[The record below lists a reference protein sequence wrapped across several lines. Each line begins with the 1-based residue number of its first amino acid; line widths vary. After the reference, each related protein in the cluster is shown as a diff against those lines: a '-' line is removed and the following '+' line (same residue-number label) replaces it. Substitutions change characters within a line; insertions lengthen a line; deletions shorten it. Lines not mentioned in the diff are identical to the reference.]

1 MQKRYSNINTFNNSS
16 IVYRRKENIFIISWI
31 YIFLIGSIF
40 LCIISLFYK
49 YTVFN
54 IYYAKV
60 VKTKED
66 NYIYMTVDSD
76 FISIRN
82 RNYLEIDG
90 KETKCKLKM
99 FSDKYFYLN
108 QKKYWEV
115 TYRCELD
122 EELNVNDNV
131 IEVRVDK
138 RKTTLF
144 KELVSKIKKGVKNAR
159 VKN

>member
-1 MQKRYSNINTFNNSS
+1 
-16 IVYRRKENIFIISWI
+16 
-31 YIFLIGSIF
+31 
-40 LCIISLFYK
+40 
-49 YTVFN
+49 
-54 IYYAKV
+54 
-60 VKTKED
+60 
-66 NYIYMTVDSD
+66 MTVDSD

-108 QKKYWEV
+108 QKKYWDV